1 MTMTTGADVD
11 NVFDYVSVFKPS
23 FPSILS
29 SPSCVYITGVF
40 FFFFTYFSSA
50 NCAR

>member
-29 SPSCVYITGVF
+29 SPSCVYITGF
-40 FFFFTYFSSA
+40 FFFFHIFFL
-50 NCAR
+50 C